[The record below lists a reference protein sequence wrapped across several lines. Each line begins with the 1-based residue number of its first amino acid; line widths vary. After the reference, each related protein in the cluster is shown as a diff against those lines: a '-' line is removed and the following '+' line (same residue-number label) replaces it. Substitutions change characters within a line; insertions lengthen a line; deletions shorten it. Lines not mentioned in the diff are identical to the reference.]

1 MSVERHHAEW
11 LSLVEVSGPFLSV
24 RVLSKAFPNEME
36 AHEPE
41 ARGRLKTAFE
51 EWEAERNERAVHQAF
66 VRFVLEETLELEGL
80 LLEGQS
86 LPPGCEAPMPIHNE
100 TLRPDLVL
108 ARSGAAPLL
117 LINIVAADQ
126 KLESPLKGKRWSAS
140 PATRMMELLHRQES
154 SVTKTPPLGLVTNG
168 AEWMLVWAKPG
179 QTTGF
184 ATFRT
189 DILIDEVVLL
199 RAFRTLLSRNRF
211 FGVPDEEMLAALLEE
226 SAQDQKEVTDQL
238 GRQVR
243 TAVSTLISSFD
254 LYDRDQD
261 RKLLA
266 EVDEKEIYQASL
278 TVMMRLVF
286 LLCAEERGLLLFGKN
301 ELYDQYY
308 ALSPLRAH
316 LQETADR
323 DGDEALY
330 YRRDAWSRLLALFR
344 AVHAGLAHEDLRLPA
359 YGGSLFDPDR
369 FPFLEGRQPGTHWK
383 DEPAAPLPVDN
394 LTVLGMLKALQLL
407 EIRGKSKK
415 GEIESQ
421 RLSYRAL
428 DIEQIGHVYEGLLD
442 HTAARASEPIVGLV
456 GRDGSGPDLPLYQL
470 ESWAQEGPDRLLE
483 SLKAETRRTA
493 KAVEKGLYEEVDYER
508 LLRACDGDDGLASRV
523 RPFAGLVRETPG
535 GRPAV
540 LTERGI
546 YVTHG
551 SDRRSTGTHYTPR
564 GLTEEIVQHALDPL
578 IYAGMADGVEPT
590 PETLRT
596 PEEIL
601 NLKVCDM
608 AMGSGAFL
616 VQACRY
622 LSDKLAEAW
631 KRREDASDEH
641 CCLPYALPA
650 GESSDLLPPEGEERM
665 AVARR
670 LVAERCLY
678 GVDKNPLAVEMAKLS
693 LWLITLDAQKPF
705 SFLDHAL
712 RCGDSL
718 LGITHRDQ
726 LRYFNLDP
734 NFQTTPVFADQF
746 SGALQQAEALRRKL
760 ESFPVSEPRDG
771 EIKAD
776 LLRQAE
782 DATAA
787 LKAAADMLVA
797 VYLNGHGKPKEL
809 DLDTAAAIVA
819 DGMSKDRR
827 TLAALAQERLDR
839 DKPPETP
846 SRRPFHWALEFPE
859 VIAVGGFSA
868 IVGNPPFQGGQKITG
883 GLGVDYRAL
892 LVEQLAFGRRGS
904 SDLCGYFFLRAA
916 AQLSGAGTMALIATN
931 TIREGDTREIA
942 LDQLESL
949 GFSIFRAVPSTPW
962 PGDASLEIALVY
974 LIKGLWSGPI
984 TWEGVAVN
992 KITTFL
998 LPSRQV
1004 EGRPFRLSSNAGRS
1018 FQGCTVLGLGF
1029 TLEPEH
1035 ARTLIARDPRNGEVL
1050 YPYLN
1055 GRDLNSSPSQS
1066 PSRWIINFRDWQL
1079 DRAAEYPECLAILL
1093 ENVKPERDNNPR
1105 KVYRELW
1112 WQFAERR
1119 PALTSAVESL
1129 ESFWILPRVSKFLIV
1144 APAKHPIVVSEQIV
1158 VIAEE
1163 EPATMAVM
1171 QSTIHSCWAFMH
1183 SSTLENRLRYAPSDC
1198 FETFPFPECEQGLL
1212 RLRGSASYYLSH
1224 RGAVMR
1230 SHQEGLT
1237 DTYNRFHDPSEIS
1250 ADIAQLRAL
1259 HQEMDQQVAAAY
1271 GWIDLDLGHGFHQ
1284 TKQGLRYTISEPARL
1299 EVLDRL
1305 LALNHERYAEEVAQ
1319 GLHDKG
1325 KKTKKP
1331 AKAKKQPVPEESQ
1344 GLLF

>member
-41 ARGRLKTAFE
+41 ARTRLKGAFE
-51 EWEAERNERAVHQAF
+51 EWEVEGEERAVHQAF

-100 TLRPDLVL
+100 TLRPDLVV
-108 ARSGAAPLL
+108 ARAGAAPLL
-117 LINIVAADQ
+117 LITIVAADQ

-154 SVTKTPPLGLVTNG
+154 SATRTPPLGLVTNG
-168 AEWMLVWAKPG
+168 AEWMLVWAKSG

-189 DILIDEVVLL
+189 EVLIDEVVLL
-199 RAFRTLLSRNRF
+199 RAFRTLLGRNRF

-261 RKLLA
+261 RELLA

-308 ALSPLRAH
+308 ALSPLRAQ

-369 FPFLEGRQPGTHWK
+369 FPFLEGRHPGTHWK

-442 HTAARASEPIVGLV
+442 HTAVRASEPIVGLV

-470 ESWAQEGPDRLLE
+470 ESWAQEGQDRLLE
-483 SLKAETRRTA
+483 SLKAETKRTA

-578 IYAGMADGVEPT
+578 VYAGMADGVEPT

-601 NLKVCDM
+601 DLKVCDM

-631 KRREDASDEH
+631 KRREAASGEH

-650 GESSDLLPPEGEERM
+650 GERTDLLPPEGEERM
-665 AVARR
+665 AAARR

-734 NFQTTPVFADQF
+734 NLQAPPVFGDQF
-746 SGALQQAEALRRKL
+746 LEALERAEGLRRKL
-760 ESFPVSEPRDG
+760 ESFSVREPRDA
-771 EIKAD
+771 ERKAD

-782 DATAA
+782 EATAA
-787 LKAAADMLVA
+787 LKAAADMLIA
-797 VYLNGHGKPKEL
+797 VYLNGHGKPKEGEL
-809 DLDTAAAIVA
+809 DAASALVA
-819 DGMSKDRR
+819 DGLNRNWR
-827 TLAALAQERLDR
+827 ALAVLAQERIDL
-839 DKPPETP
+839 DKPSGSP

-859 VIAVGGFSA
+859 AMVGRGFRA
-868 IVGNPPFQGGQKITG
+868 IVGNPPFKRGKGITGLLGGQ
-883 GLGVDYRAL
+883 YREL
-892 LVEQLAFGRRGS
+892 LVEGIGRGRRGNA
-904 SDLCGYFFLRAA
+904 DLCTYFLLRGCSI
-916 AQLSGAGTMALIATN
+916 LGTGGFAGLITTN
-931 TIREGDTREIA
+931 TIREGDSLDVG
-942 LDQLESL
+942 LDQLNHDHSM
-949 GFSIFRAVPSTPW
+949 IRAISSQKW
-962 PGDASLEIALVY
+962 PGEASLEVAHLWLRKGYWKAPIY
-974 LIKGLWSGPI
+974 LDR
-984 TWEGVAVN
+984 
-992 KITTFL
+992 
-998 LPSRQV
+998 RQV
-1004 EGRPFRLSSNAGRS
+1004 SRITPALGVPRQILGRPNRLCANSAIS
-1018 FQGCTVLGLGF
+1018 FQGSVVVGSGF
-1029 TLEPEH
+1029 VVPGEIAETL
-1035 ARTLIARDPRNGEVL
+1035 ASADSKNQDVI

-1055 GRDLNSSPSQS
+1055 GQDVNSLPILE
-1066 PSRWIINFRDWQL
+1066 PRRWIINFGDLTL
-1079 DRAAEYPECLAILL
+1079 DQAEDYPDCLNILRMK
-1093 ENVKPERDNNPR
+1093 VKPERDKN
-1105 KVYRELW
+1105 KKKAYRERW
-1112 WQFAERR
+1112 WLFAERCPGLYR
-1119 PALTSAVESL
+1119 AVDGL
-1129 ESFWILPRVSKFLIV
+1129 ERILVRSQVSKFGAYRFARPGWVYDQRL
-1144 APAKHPIVVSEQIV
+1144 V
-1158 VIAEE
+1158 VIAR
-1163 EPATMAVM
+1163 ADY
-1171 QSTIHSCWAFMH
+1171 STFSLLSSSVHEWWALEWG
-1183 SSTLENRLRYAPSDC
+1183 STLETRPTYTPTTC
-1198 FETFPFPECEQGLL
+1198 FETFPFPVDISYLEP
-1212 RLRGSASYYLSH
+1212 RGMAVDVH
-1224 RGAVMR
+1224 RSSIMM
-1230 SHQEGLT
+1230 SSQEGLT
-1237 DTYNRFHDPSEIS
+1237 ATYNRFHDPSEAS

-1259 HQEMDQQVAAAY
+1259 HQDMDQQVAVAY
-1271 GWIDLDLGHGFHQ
+1271 GWTDLDLGHGFHP
-1284 TKQGLRYTISEPARL
+1284 TKQGLRYTISEPARI

-1325 KKTKKP
+1325 KKAKKP
-1331 AKAKKQPVPEESQ
+1331 AKGKRKDEAASEAQ
-1344 GLLF
+1344 GMLF

>member
-1 MSVERHHAEW
+1 VSVERHHAEW

-24 RVLSKAFPNEME
+24 RVLSKTFPNEME

-41 ARGRLKTAFE
+41 ARARLKGAFE
-51 EWEAERNERAVHQAF
+51 EWEAEHDDRAVHQAF
-66 VRFVLEETLELEGL
+66 VRFVLEETLEHEGL
-80 LLEGQS
+80 LLEGQG
-86 LPPGCEAPMPIHNE
+86 LPTGCEAPMPIHGE
-100 TLRPDLVL
+100 TLRPDMVV

-117 LINIVAADQ
+117 MISVVSPDQ

-140 PATRMMELLHRQES
+140 PATRMMELLHRQEGA
-154 SVTKTPPLGLVTNG
+154 TGKTPPLGLVTNG

-184 ATFRT
+184 ATFRS
-189 DILIDEVVLL
+189 DVLIDEVVLL
-199 RAFRTLLSRNRF
+199 RAFRTLLGRNRF
-211 FGVPDEEMLAALLEE
+211 FGVPDEEMLAALFEE

-254 LYDRDQD
+254 LCDRDQD
-261 RKLLA
+261 RKLLSG
-266 EVDEKEIYQASL
+266 VDEKEIYQASL

-286 LLCAEERGLLLFGKN
+286 LLCAEERGLLLLGKN

-308 ALSPLRAH
+308 ALSPLRAQ
-316 LQETADR
+316 LQEAADLH
-323 DGDEALY
+323 GDEALY
-330 YRRDAWSRLLALFR
+330 YRRDAWSRLLSLFR

-369 FPFLEGRQPGTHWK
+369 FPFLEGRQPGTLWK

-394 LTVLGMLKALQLL
+394 LTVLGMLKALQIL
-407 EIRGKSKK
+407 EVRGKSKS
-415 GEIESQ
+415 GESGSQ

-442 HTAARASEPIVGLV
+442 HTAARAKEPIVGLV

-483 SLKAETRRTA
+483 SLKAETKRTA

-508 LLRACDGDDGLASRV
+508 ILRACDGDDQLAGRV

-578 IYAGMADGVEPT
+578 VYAGMADGVEPT
-590 PETLRT
+590 PDTLRT

-601 NLKVCDM
+601 DLKVCDM

-631 KRREDASDEH
+631 KRREAASREPL
-641 CCLPYALPA
+641 CLPYALPA
-650 GESSDLLPPEGEERM
+650 GESTDLLPPEGEERM

-734 NFQTTPVFADQF
+734 NLQAPPVFGDQF
-746 SGALQQAEALRRKL
+746 LEALERAEELRRKL
-760 ESFPVSEPRDG
+760 ESFSVREPRDG
-771 EIKAD
+771 ERKAA
-776 LLRQAE
+776 LLKEAE
-782 DATAA
+782 EATAA
-787 LKAAADMLVA
+787 LTAAADMLIA
-797 VYLNGHGKPKEL
+797 VYLNGHGKPKEA
-809 DLDTAAAIVA
+809 DLNAAAAVVA
-819 DGMSKDRR
+819 DGLSKDWKALA
-827 TLAALAQERLDR
+827 TLAQQRLDR
-839 DKPPETP
+839 EKPAEAS

-859 VIAVGGFSA
+859 VMVAGGFNA
-868 IVGNPPFQGGQKITG
+868 IVGNPPFQGGKKITG
-883 GLGVDYRAL
+883 ASGTDYREFLIAI
-892 LVEQLAFGRRGS
+892 VACGQSGGA
-904 SDLCGYFFLRAA
+904 DLCAYFLLRAA
-916 AQLSGAGTMALIATN
+916 MQLQPGADMAFLTTN
-931 TIREGDTREIA
+931 TIREGDTREVG
-942 LDQLESL
+942 LDRLTEL
-949 GFSIFRAVPSTPW
+949 GFSIPRAVPSRKW
-962 PGDASLEIALVY
+962 PGEAVLEVTHLW
-974 LIKGLWSGPI
+974 LRKGPWSAECLLDGLPVRQI
-984 TWEGVAVN
+984 TP
-992 KITTFL
+992 FL
-998 LPSRQV
+998 TAAGNV
-1004 EGRPFRLSSNAGRS
+1004 EGKPFRLHANIGRS
-1018 FQGCTVLGLGF
+1018 FIGSVLQGVGF
-1029 TLEPEH
+1029 
-1035 ARTLIARDPRNGEVL
+1035 AIDPAEAEQLVAKNPNNREVL
-1050 YPYLN
+1050 SLYLN
-1055 GRDLNSSPSQS
+1055 GKDLNSSPEQS
-1066 PSRWIINFRDWQL
+1066 PSRWVINFQEWPLEKAQL
-1079 DRAAEYPECLAILL
+1079 YPDCLSIVEQRVRPERANKSMAVANWPWWKFWRTRAALYTAIACQARVL
-1093 ENVKPERDNNPR
+1093 VT
-1105 KVYRELW
+1105 
-1112 WQFAERR
+1112 AE
-1119 PALTSAVESL
+1119 
-1129 ESFWILPRVSKFLIV
+1129 VSKFISFAFRPVGEVFSHML
-1144 APAKHPIVVSEQIV
+1144 VVFAYEDSS
-1158 VIAEE
+1158 AL
-1163 EPATMAVM
+1163 ALL
-1171 QSTIHSCWAFMH
+1171 QSSLCECWNRDKG
-1183 SSTLENRLRYAPSDC
+1183 SSMRTDFRFTPSDC
-1198 FETFPFPECEQGLL
+1198 FDTFPFPANLDPLEAIGACYETH
-1212 RLRGSASYYLSH
+1212 RREVMLS
-1224 RGAVMR
+1224 R
-1230 SHQEGLT
+1230 QEGLT
-1237 DTYNRFHDPSEIS
+1237 ATYNRFHDPSETS
-1250 ADIAQLRAL
+1250 TDIAQLRAL

-1271 GWIDLDLGHGFHQ
+1271 GWTDLDLGHGFHQ
-1284 TKQGLRYTISEPARL
+1284 TKQGLRYTISDPARL

-1325 KKTKKP
+1325 KKAKKP
-1331 AKAKKQPVPEESQ
+1331 AKAKKQAAPEEAQ